1 MKTCKCICIGR
12 ELGSGGREVARLLSE
27 RLGIP
32 CYDRELLSRA
42 SEESGL
48 ATEFFENT
56 DERTFLSTLRGW
68 LQGGMD
74 GREQAT
80 VLSED
85 HLFQLQ
91 SQTIASIAEEGP
103 AIFLGRCADYVL
115 RDRSDVISVF
125 LTAKLEDRVERLVRT
140 LGVNEKEARELIEK
154 GDRKCAAYYNFYTFK
169 KWGAASS
176 YDFCFNTSLL
186 GVEKTVELIQSLLR
200 D

>member
-1 MKTCKCICIGR
+1 MKTCKRICIGR

-27 RLGIP
+27 RLSIP

-42 SEESGL
+42 SKESGL
-48 ATEFFENT
+48 ATEFFEHS

-74 GREQAT
+74 GREQGS

-91 SQTIASIAEEGP
+91 SETIAQIAQEGP

-115 RDRSDVISVF
+115 RDRPDTITIF
-125 LTAKLEDRVERLVRT
+125 LTASLEDRIKRLEQT
-140 LGVNEKEARELIEK
+140 LGVNEKEAREMIEK
-154 GDRKCAAYYNFYTFK
+154 GDRKRAAYYNFYTFK
-169 KWGAASS
+169 KWGAAAS

-186 GVEKTVELIQSLLR
+186 GVEKTVDLIIRLIS
-200 D
+200 